1 MKINWGLGITLVA
14 LSFVVFILQ
23 LVCRCTNEKVD
34 LVNEKYYE
42 QEIRYQE
49 QIDRRTNVNSLQQ
62 KIDITVE
69 GQQLEVVY
77 PKSATLKD
85 IAGTITLFR
94 PDDSSLDF
102 VVPVR
107 PEKEGRQLVAMNK
120 KKPGRWKVQ
129 ITWTDGEVPFYQEE
143 NIWIN

>member
-1 MKINWGLGITLVA
+1 M
-14 LSFVVFILQ
+14 
-23 LVCRCTNEKVD
+23 
-34 LVNEKYYE
+34 
-42 QEIRYQE
+42 
-49 QIDRRTNVNSLQQ
+49 QQ